1 MRLSGSFGP
10 GSREELCGD
19 VSMIEQTGNEY
30 WSKRLTD
37 GANELAVSIQNSIQS
52 KQLESP
58 SDSATENSMDHRE
71 ESDAK
76 RMETVLILYLSPSLR
91 FHVHL
96 FHFCL
101 KSFFLFCFFADFS
114 FHDRIF
120 EVWEIFCSTRYYYWA
135 RVPCSL
141 TTGKIWLKV
150 QGFFPRFLVLYCHLQ
165 YIVSCDEIK
174 MLKMGTFL
182 SSFLY

>member
-1 MRLSGSFGP
+1 MLKGHICKEIFTVFTTIIFLNRFTFSINFWVQIREAIGVAMCVTCSNMRLSGSFGP

-30 WSKRLTD
+30 WSKCLTD

-52 KQLESP
+52 KQLGST

-76 RMETVLILYLSPSLR
+76 RMETVLIFYLSPSLR
-91 FHVHL
+91 FHIHL

-101 KSFFLFCFFADFS
+101 TSLCFFLCRFFIS
-114 FHDRIF
+114 
-120 EVWEIFCSTRYYYWA
+120 
-135 RVPCSL
+135 
-141 TTGKIWLKV
+141 
-150 QGFFPRFLVLYCHLQ
+150 
-165 YIVSCDEIK
+165 
-174 MLKMGTFL
+174 
-182 SSFLY
+182 